1 MEEEYI
7 SLDDENRKIYYYEK
21 RQKYNKLKI
30 NIEENNIEKA
40 SLFIFLNKT
49 CFNGLYRVNKKGEF
63 NVPMGAYKNPKICDK
78 ENLKMLLW
86 L

>member
-1 MEEEYI
+1 M
-7 SLDDENRKIYYYEK
+7 KK

-63 NVPMGAYKNPKICDK
+63 NVPMGAYKNPK
-78 ENLKMLLW
+78 NL
-86 L
+86 